1 MTGRRIISALFA
13 MLLFCAAEGFAAGGE
28 NLAEKVGKWT
38 FSMNEP
44 GPDVKKLSS
53 NRLKNI
59 RGNLQEIARLI
70 TAAPAMSPP
79 KGFEARFWGSISG
92 RDRYHVCS
100 GKSCP
105 PSRPTAVLALMLGR
119 YEENDGRTR
128 AAFNKPA
135 TMDIAVNN
143 LGLVFSHLPV
153 LYQDGDGYL
162 FPEPRRD
169 GERLG
174 FPAYLNNGHAVTV
187 LSRSSVPLWLPVSR
201 ERYLQA
207 AIDALGKE
215 LGIPAVEVKP
225 ASKKAKVDE
234 TPVPKGNPIIL
245 EEGKSWVDPATEKE
259 RLERSRSLTDEIK
272 LSADEL
278 TEKRERLLAE
288 LAALPPEQRLLPARI
303 AAAGPAAG
311 GKPALLPPE
320 SSDGVAVVTPNFDF
334 FNRKLPPDA
343 PQLITIQWKF
353 AGTPPAFDPETK
365 GIAENLNNL
374 KLLEL
379 YRSVEWQKL
388 SGKLPAR

>member
-13 MLLFCAAEGFAAGGE
+13 MLLLCVVEGFAAGGE

-44 GPDVKKLSS
+44 GPDVKKLGS
-53 NRLKNI
+53 NRLKSI

-79 KGFEARFWGSISG
+79 KGFEARFWGSVSG
-92 RDRYHVCS
+92 RDRYDLCNGS
-100 GKSCP
+100 SCP

-119 YEENDGRTR
+119 YEESDGRTR

-143 LGLVFSHLPV
+143 LGHVFSHLPV

-174 FPAYLNNGHAVTV
+174 FPAYLNNGHAVAV
-187 LSRSSVPLWLPVSR
+187 LSRSSAPLWLPVSR

-215 LGIPAVEVKP
+215 LGIPAVEVKRRG
-225 ASKKAKVDE
+225 KKAKVAE
-234 TPVPKGNPIIL
+234 TPVPKGKPIIL
-245 EEGKSWVDPATEKE
+245 EESRTSVDSATGTE

-278 TEKRERLLAE
+278 TERRERLQAE

-303 AAAGPAAG
+303 AAAGPAD
-311 GKPALLPPE
+311 GKPSLLPPE
-320 SSDGVAVVTPNFDF
+320 SSDGVAVVTPNFGF

-353 AGTPPAFDPETK
+353 DGTPPAFDPEIT
-365 GIAENLNNL
+365 GLAETVNNL
-374 KLLEL
+374 RLLEL

-388 SGKLPAR
+388 SARLPAR